1 MNESLY
7 LSPDRQSI
15 ASTRPGGDATPV
27 RPSGANPDKSTG
39 PSGPLCPPPRA
50 CYSHSMRGSPPGE
63 GDEVFRRE
71 GLSNTYPSISEWPTL
86 TA

>member
-1 MNESLY
+1 
-7 LSPDRQSI
+7 
-15 ASTRPGGDATPV
+15 
-27 RPSGANPDKSTG
+27 
-39 PSGPLCPPPRA
+39 
-50 CYSHSMRGSPPGE
+50 MRGSPPGE